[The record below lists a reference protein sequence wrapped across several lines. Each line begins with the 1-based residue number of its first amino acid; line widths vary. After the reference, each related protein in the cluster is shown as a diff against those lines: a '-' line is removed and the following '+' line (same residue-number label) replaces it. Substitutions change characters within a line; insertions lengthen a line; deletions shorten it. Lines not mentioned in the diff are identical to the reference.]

1 MAGQINSAQLKREL
15 RTQVSDTS
23 KSASSIYTIINKQ
36 NHFVTSSDRFP
47 VPVRSAVKSNFTNW
61 CCQNLSKCALNAL
74 TAQDQVRFL
83 YMCSATDVTFY
94 RLNSWQVP
102 EKLIQKSIKR
112 DGWNVKLFC
121 SWTAEDAYRLSSY
134 QLGHVRSEQ
143 IISEQRIT
151 FVSSYQSCQPG
162 TARCACVCSIRWRRL
177 RK

>member
-36 NHFVTSSDRFP
+36 YHFVTSSDRFP

-61 CCQNLSKCALNAL
+61 CCQKLSKRALNAL

-94 RLNSWQVP
+94 RLNNWQ
-102 EKLIQKSIKR
+102 
-112 DGWNVKLFC
+112 
-121 SWTAEDAYRLSSY
+121 ALS
-134 QLGHVRSEQ
+134 Q
-143 IISEQRIT
+143 T
-151 FVSSYQSCQPG
+151 CP
-162 TARCACVCSIRWRRL
+162 
-177 RK
+177 KN